1 MKTFLLFLIIILL
14 AVSSFGQQ
22 LKDSALKNYY
32 LTKSKKNRNTAWI
45 LLGTGASVATIG
57 LFISSMN
64 LDGDETVFE
73 IDLEGPIIALA
84 GGITMAISIPY
95 FIDAKLYRKRAASI
109 TMGHQRIQL
118 PVAGSHAISAQ
129 PTITLKIGL

>member
-1 MKTFLLFLIIILL
+1 MKNILLFLLIMFL

-32 LTKSKKNRNTAWI
+32 LAKAKKNRNTAWI

-64 LDGDETVFE
+64 LDGDESVFD

-84 GGITMAISIPY
+84 GGITMLISIPY
-95 FIDAKLYRKRAASI
+95 FIDAKIFRNKAASI
-109 TMGHQRIQL
+109 TMGQQRIQL
-118 PVAGSHAISAQ
+118 PVTGNYGIRTQ
-129 PTITLKIGL
+129 PTITLRIGF